1 MGKCSVFMDSQHV
14 TGNLKRQG
22 QEMESDLS
30 DEEEQFVRD
39 LLAWAE
45 KRRPIEWIFNNLLL
59 FLGGTVVVIGL
70 LTVQY
75 LNDRTVYCITVPGF
89 LLGFLLI
96 GLYIIGERRL
106 VARVLGKLWGER

>member
-1 MGKCSVFMDSQHV
+1 MKS
-14 TGNLKRQG
+14 N
-22 QEMESDLS
+22 LS

-59 FLGGTVVVIGL
+59 FLGGTVVVVIGL
-70 LTVQY
+70 LTVQH
-75 LNDRTVYCITVPGF
+75 LNDRTVFWITVPGF

-96 GLYIIGERRL
+96 GLYIIGERRISERRL